1 MKTFKKLYK
10 ALTIN
15 NKDNSVIIYKVQ
27 KEWTKRTFFA
37 LENTNW
43 EKLSSTMFARLYD
56 AKKLAL
62 KLV

>member
-10 ALTIN
+10 ALTVT
-15 NKDNSVIIYKVQ
+15 NKENSVIIYKVQ
-27 KEWTKRTFFA
+27 KEWTQRTFFS

-56 AKKLAL
+56 AKRLAL